1 MTSKTWCSL
10 AHMGLSFHNGG
21 HVSLCNGSKTM
32 FANAAGETITLDK
45 DSLQD
50 AWDSPTRLEI
60 QKDLDAGIQH
70 SNCVDCWN
78 IESAG
83 FTSPREIHNDNLK
96 QVTALASQPR
106 AVFLKPGN
114 LCNLACRHCDPR
126 VSTGW
131 YRDYYRAEVAPLISY
146 NQWLKTFDVTRR
158 SYATDNDNT
167 WGTLE
172 GWLPELVYF
181 DLYGAEPLL
190 IDPLYQLLKKSS
202 DAGYSGNQ
210 SIHINTNGTVWADEF
225 YTVFQK
231 FKNVLLDVSVD
242 GINDQFDYMRY
253 PAKWDAVL
261 DNIKKYKSI
270 PNINLSITITVSI
283 YNIWYIN
290 QIVEYFNKLNINSS
304 INILHNPEHF
314 CIKNLPDD
322 IKNTISTHLAA
333 TKQHHLIENII
344 NFMNEPGTNLVAQF
358 FDFTNTYDQLR
369 NQQFQNTFPEMYNL
383 IKTYE

>member
-1 MTSKTWCSL
+1 
-10 AHMGLSFHNGG
+10 MGLSVHNGG

-32 FANAAGETITLDK
+32 FANAVGETITLDK

-50 AWDSPTRLEI
+50 AWNSPTRLEI
-60 QKDLDAGIQH
+60 QKDLDSGIPH

-83 FTSPREIHNDNLK
+83 FTSPREIHNNTLK
-96 QVTALASQPR
+96 ELTALESQPR

-131 YRDYYRAEVAPLISY
+131 YRDYYRAKIDPLMSY
-146 NQWLKTFDVTRR
+146 NQWVKTFDVTRR
-158 SYATDNDNT
+158 SYATDNNNT

-172 GWLPELVYF
+172 SWLPELAYF

-190 IDPLYQLLKKSS
+190 IDPLFQLLKKSS
-202 DAGYSGNQ
+202 DNSYSNRQ
-210 SIHINTNGTVWADEF
+210 SIHINTNGTIWADEF
-225 YTVFQK
+225 YAVFQN
-231 FKNVLLDVSVD
+231 FKNVSLDVSVD
-242 GINDQFDYMRY
+242 GINDQFNYMRY
-253 PAKWDAVL
+253 PANWNHVL

-290 QIVEYFNKLNINSS
+290 QIVEYFNKLNIYSS
-304 INILHNPEHF
+304 INILHSPEHL
-314 CIKNLPDD
+314 CIKNLPND
-322 IKNTISTHLAA
+322 IKQSISTHLLS
-333 TKQHHLIENII
+333 TKQHHLIDNIV
-344 NFMNEPGTNLVAQF
+344 NFINEPGINLMAQF
-358 FDFTNTYDQLR
+358 FDFTDTYDQLR
-369 NQQFQNTFPEMYNL
+369 NQQFQHTFSEMYNL
-383 IKTYE
+383 LKSYE